1 MYLARV
7 QFVWCSLIYMS
18 RPEAVDKYIVKRR
31 SYPSQILTHGIYYL
45 LPLSQLY
52 ISQLT
57 SYYDINISSTYSS
70 RISFGLRRKETVC
83 MCVCY
88 SVSLRANIY
97 GVYVVSQGIHSLLL
111 NYFT

>member
-1 MYLARV
+1 MYLAKV
-7 QFVWCSLIYMS
+7 QFVWCSLICMS
-18 RPEAVDKYIVKRR
+18 RPEAVDKYIVKHR
-31 SYPSQILTHGIYYL
+31 SYPSQILAHGIYYL

-83 MCVCY
+83 VCVCATAY
-88 SVSLRANIY
+88 LFGQIY
-97 GVYVVSQGIHSLLL
+97 M
-111 NYFT
+111 